1 MSNIPGAYP
10 NSNMDDIVTVKLRGR
25 INKII
30 ELTATE
36 LYGEY
41 VTVENRKPVLY
52 ARLRKE
58 LYGYLRITIIFYWY
72 LLSELTKLG
81 LQWTHMEPMY
91 SIKQWTVFLKP
102 LCGTFDNI
110 KLLHVIPMEITK
122 ILSWTE

>member
-58 LYGYLRITIIFYWY
+58 LYGYLRITIIFY
-72 LLSELTKLG
+72 
-81 LQWTHMEPMY
+81 
-91 SIKQWTVFLKP
+91 
-102 LCGTFDNI
+102 
-110 KLLHVIPMEITK
+110 
-122 ILSWTE
+122 